1 MIRMTADDLRRLA
14 DQIENREKYGSM
26 CGVVYASIQHHP
38 NGREYLQ
45 FEQLASM
52 RNVIATFTTLTG
64 LSPDSIIARGGGGKQ
79 PVKPPA
85 SRQYA
90 GGLDNSPGEGG

>member
-45 FEQLASM
+45 FEQPCQYAECNS
-52 RNVIATFTTLTG
+52 NFYHFDG
-64 LSPDSIIARGGGGKQ
+64 
-79 PVKPPA
+79 VKP
-85 SRQYA
+85 
-90 GGLDNSPGEGG
+90 